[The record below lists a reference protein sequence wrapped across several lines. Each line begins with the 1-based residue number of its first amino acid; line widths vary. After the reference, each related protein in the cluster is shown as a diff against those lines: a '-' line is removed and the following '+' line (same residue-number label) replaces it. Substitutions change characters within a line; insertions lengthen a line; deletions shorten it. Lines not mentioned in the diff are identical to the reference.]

1 MEALGV
7 INLIGDDEEDD
18 EDYYD
23 DYYVEYWGCT
33 DWEAINY
40 DEYANMDDGS
50 CEYDVYGCTND
61 AGTNYDPMATIDDG
75 SCEPEQSNQ

>member
-1 MEALGV
+1 MVVHLKALGV

-61 AGTNYDPMATIDDG
+61 MFQTMTPWL
-75 SCEPEQSNQ
+75 Q